1 MKLAAA
7 NDDDDLS
14 SHYVVFAQ
22 VPTVEVA
29 LDEVEGDWYL
39 VEYVNSHDGKP
50 IGAHTPYLCPEVR
63 SIDPLCKNSQRGNA
77 LSSSLKLEPFAKLFW
92 LSALHLRNAQYMYIV
107 PIRWCEEKRWN
118 YFCRFVF
125 VCLVF

>member
-63 SIDPLCKNSQRGNA
+63 SIDPLSKNSQRGNA
-77 LSSSLKLEPFAKLFW
+77 LSSSLKLEPFAELFW
-92 LSALHLRNAQYMYIV
+92 LSALHNAHAHIYLY
-107 PIRWCEEKRWN
+107 K
-118 YFCRFVF
+118 
-125 VCLVF
+125 LV